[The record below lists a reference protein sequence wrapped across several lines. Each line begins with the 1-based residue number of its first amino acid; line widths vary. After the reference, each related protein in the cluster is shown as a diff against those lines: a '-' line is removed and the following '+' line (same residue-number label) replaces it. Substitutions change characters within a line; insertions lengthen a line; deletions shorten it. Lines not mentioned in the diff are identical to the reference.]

1 MLKWKAVYC
10 DGSELPQFNGDGS
23 ENKYLDIKRDVLSQ
37 FVMLDDNRPV
47 VVLHL
52 DGNKRLICRKRVRM
66 NVDGSTRDFIWIVGW
81 QETIF
86 GEVGKISDGSKYTL
100 EARNMGIVCVV
111 FQDGHIEVVEKLK
124 EGHPWFYP
132 VELIEEEK
140 I

>member
-23 ENKYLDIKRDVLSQ
+23 ENKYLDIKRDILSQ

-52 DGNKRLICRKRVRM
+52 DNNKRLICRKRVRM
-66 NVDGSTRDFIWIVGW
+66 NPDGSTRGFIWLVGW
-81 QETIF
+81 QETLS
-86 GEVGKISDGSKYTL
+86 GYSEKMSDGSRYAMD
-100 EARNMGIVCVV
+100 ARNTGVVCAV

-124 EGHPWFYP
+124 EGHPWLYP
-132 VELIEEEK
+132 IELTAQEK
-140 I
+140 